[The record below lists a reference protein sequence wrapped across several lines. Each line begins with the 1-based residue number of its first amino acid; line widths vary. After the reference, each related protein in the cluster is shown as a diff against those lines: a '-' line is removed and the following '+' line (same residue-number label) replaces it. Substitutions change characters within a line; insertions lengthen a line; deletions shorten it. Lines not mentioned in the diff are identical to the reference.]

1 MSYISKIGQSLILS
15 AAIFATSCVNEVL
28 ENTSDNGF
36 APDGSVM
43 TKIINTPADSEEG
56 TLLLFLSQ
64 EAAANVNNGLRITA
78 QAPEGMEV
86 KSFKPLF
93 NMTEKNEKY
102 MRKHQLDR
110 WFIMEFDGMDLDN
123 AAAKLAEYGEVTRVQ
138 FNKFVTYGSDAR
150 SSAPSDEIY
159 EEGSD
164 NVFND
169 PRLPDQWHYNNT
181 GSKTISSAA
190 VAGEDIAVN
199 DVWRELTGGDN
210 EIVVAIIDGP
220 VKYTHEDLKDNM
232 WVNTAEKNGVK
243 DVDDDQNGYVDDIYG
258 WNCDADNG
266 SINWKAP
273 NESGH
278 GTHVAGIVG
287 AVNNNGRGVCGVA
300 GGTGNGDGVRLMG
313 CQIFTGGTSSNTSS
327 SAIAFV
333 YAADN
338 GAHIAQCSFGYQNG
352 HYTSDYDY
360 FNNYRVEYFAIRY
373 FLDTERF
380 AEVDKGRTKIID
392 GPLAIFAAGND
403 SYGSAS
409 YPGALMDCI
418 CVTGTGPD
426 GYPASYTNYG
436 PGCNI
441 AAPGGDY
448 YLNTETSRSRIL
460 STFVSEVGSEYGD
473 YTYMDGTSM
482 ACPHVSGVAALG
494 LAYAKKLGKQFTRDE
509 FTAMLLSSVNDIDS
523 KLSSGYKFLG
533 YDSST
538 GAELPMRP
546 YTTYQHNMGTG
557 TIDAW
562 KFMMNIEGTPSLM
575 VKVGEEGTYSLK
587 NFFGGAADRMNYASV
602 EMSSA
607 DMKALGITSK
617 PKIVNGKLVLNPAK
631 IGSAKITIKAIAGGD
646 KVAGNMAV
654 DYTGKGDIVTVPKE
668 NDIVGGMYITKTI
681 SILSRGVSSENGGW
695 L

>member
-1 MSYISKIGQSLILS
+1 MSYISRIGQSLILS

-28 ENTSDNGF
+28 ENNTENGC
-36 APDGSVM
+36 ASETSVM
-43 TKIINTPADSEEG
+43 TKIINTPAGSEEG
-56 TLLLFLSQ
+56 TLLLHLSK
-64 EAAANVNNGLRITA
+64 EAAENVRNGVCIAA
-78 QAPEGMEV
+78 QSPEGMEV
-86 KSFKPLF
+86 KSFQPLF
-93 NMTEKNEKY
+93 NMTEQNAKY

-110 WFIMEFDGMDLDN
+110 WFIMEFEGMGLDL
-123 AAAKLAEYGEVTRVQ
+123 AAAKLAQFGEVKRVQ
-138 FNKFVTYGSDAR
+138 FNKLVTYGSDTR
-150 SSAPSDEIY
+150 SAAPVEAPEESA
-159 EEGSD
+159 D
-164 NVFND
+164 NIFND
-169 PRLPDQWHYNNT
+169 PRLGDQWHYNNT
-181 GSKTISSAA
+181 GSKTISTAA
-190 VAGEDIAVN
+190 VAGEDIAVA
-199 DVWRELTGGDN
+199 DVWRELTAGDN
-210 EIVVAIIDGP
+210 EIIVAIVDGP

-232 WVNTAEKNGVK
+232 WVNTAEKDGTK
-243 DVDDDQNGYVDDIYG
+243 GVDDDHNGYVDDIYG
-258 WNCDADNG
+258 WNCDKNNG

-273 NESGH
+273 NETGH

-313 CQIFTGGTSSNTSS
+313 CQIFEGGVSSNTSS

-352 HYTSDYDY
+352 TYGSDYEY
-360 FNNYRVEYFAIRY
+360 YQNYSVEYFAIQY
-373 FLDTERF
+373 FLDKERF
-380 AEVDKGRTKIID
+380 AKVNENRTKIID
-392 GPLAIFAAGND
+392 GPLVIFAAGND
-403 SYGSAS
+403 SYGSSS

-418 CVTGTGPD
+418 CVTGLGPD

-448 YLNTETSRSRIL
+448 YLNTETSRARIL
-460 STFVSEVGSEYGD
+460 STFVSEVGSKYGD

-494 LAYAKKLGKQFTRDE
+494 LAYAKKLGKTFTREE
-509 FTAMLLSSVNDIDS
+509 FTSMLLSSVNDLDT
-523 KLSSGYKFLG
+523 KLSAGYKFLG

-546 YTTYQHNMGTG
+546 YTTYQYKMGTG
-557 TIDAW
+557 SIDAW

-575 VKVGEEGTYSLK
+575 VAVGDEGRYSLK
-587 NFFGGAADRMNYASV
+587 NFFGEAADRLTYTSV

-607 DMKALGITSK
+607 DMKALGISSK
-617 PKIVNGKLVLNPAK
+617 PKIVNGRLVLNPSK
-631 IGSAKITIKAIAGGD
+631 VGSAKITIKAIAGGD
-646 KVAGNMAV
+646 NVAGNM
-654 DYTGKGDIVTVPKE
+654 TGDWTGNGDMVTLP
-668 NDIVGGMYITKTI
+668 NNNGIVGGMYITKTI

>member
-1 MSYISKIGQSLILS
+1 MSYISRIGQSLILS
-15 AAIFATSCVNEVL
+15 AAIIVTSCVNEMV
-28 ENTSDNGF
+28 EDATEKNNGQG
-36 APDGSVM
+36 GSVM
-43 TKIINTPADSEEG
+43 TKIINAPTGSKEG
-56 TLLLFLSQ
+56 SLLLYLSK
-64 EAAANVNNGLRITA
+64 EAAANIHSGLTITA
-78 QAPEGMEV
+78 QAPEGMDV
-86 KSFKPLF
+86 KSFKPVF
-93 NMTEKNEKY
+93 TMSEKNAKY
-102 MRKHQLDR
+102 IRKHQLDR
-110 WFIMEFDGMDLDN
+110 WFIMEFDGMGLDR
-123 AAAKLAEYGEVTRVQ
+123 AAEKLAEFGEVTRVQ
-138 FNKFVTYGSDAR
+138 YNKLINYGSDTK
-150 SSAPSDEIY
+150 SVAPT
-159 EEGSD
+159 EEQAETSD

-169 PRLPDQWHYNNT
+169 PRLADQWNYNNT
-181 GSKTISSAA
+181 GSKIISTAA
-190 VAGEDIAVN
+190 VAGEDISVT
-199 DVWRELTGGDN
+199 DVWRELTAGDN
-210 EIVVAIIDGP
+210 EIIVAIIDGP

-232 WVNTAEKNGVK
+232 WVNTAEKNGTPG
-243 DVDDDQNGYVDDIYG
+243 VDDDKNGYIDDIYG
-258 WNCDADNG
+258 WNCDKNNG

-273 NESGH
+273 NETGH

-313 CQIFTGGTSSNTSS
+313 CQIFEGGVSSNTAS
-327 SAIAFV
+327 SAVAFV

-352 HYTSDYDY
+352 TYGSDYEY
-360 FNNYRVEYFAIRY
+360 YQNYSLEYFAIRY

-392 GPLAIFAAGND
+392 GPLVIFAAGND
-403 SYGSAS
+403 GYGSSS
-409 YPGALMDCI
+409 YPGAMRECI
-418 CVTGTGPD
+418 CVTGLGPD

-460 STFVSEVGSEYGD
+460 STFVSEVGSKYGD

-494 LAYAKKLGKQFTRDE
+494 LAYAKKLGKEFTRDE

-523 KLSSGYKFLG
+523 KLSAGYKFLG

-546 YTTYQHNMGTG
+546 YSTYQHKMGTG
-557 TIDAW
+557 SIDAW

-575 VKVGEEGTYSLK
+575 VKVGQEGRYSLK
-587 NFFGGAADRMNYASV
+587 NFFGGAADRMSYTTV
-602 EMSSA
+602 EMKSE
-607 DMKALGITSK
+607 DMKALGISSK
-617 PKIVNGKLVLNPAK
+617 PKIVNGQLVINPTK
-631 IGSAKITIKAIAGGD
+631 IGSAKITITAIAGGD
-646 KVAGNMAV
+646 KVAGTQIG
-654 DYTGKGDIVTVPKE
+654 DWTGNGDNVTLPK
-668 NDIVGGMYITKTI
+668 DDGIVGGMEITKTI
-681 SILSRGVSSENGGW
+681 SILSRGVSSDNGGW

>member
-15 AAIFATSCVNEVL
+15 AAIFATSCVNEVM
-28 ENTSDNGF
+28 EN
-36 APDGSVM
+36 APEKESASEGSVM
-43 TKIINTPADSEEG
+43 TKIINTPAGSEEG
-56 TLLLFLSQ
+56 TLLLYLSK
-64 EAAANVNNGLRITA
+64 EAATRIHNGQRIAA

-93 NMTEKNEKY
+93 NMSEQNAKY
-102 MRKHQLDR
+102 MHKHQLDR
-110 WFIMEFDGMDLDN
+110 WFIMEFEGMGLDL
-123 AAAKLAEYGEVTRVQ
+123 AAAKLAQFGEVTRVQ
-138 FNKFVTYGSDAR
+138 FNKHITYGSDAK
-150 SSAPSDEIY
+150 SAAPGDVQ
-159 EEGSD
+159 EEVVD

-169 PRLPDQWHYNNT
+169 PRLVDQWHYKNT
-181 GSKTISSAA
+181 GSKIISTAA
-190 VAGEDIAVN
+190 VAGEDIAVT
-199 DVWRELTGGDN
+199 DVWREITGGDN

-220 VKYTHEDLKDNM
+220 VKYTHEDLKDNI
-232 WVNTAEKNGVK
+232 WVNTAEKNGAPG
-243 DVDDDQNGYVDDIYG
+243 VDDDKNGYIDDVHG
-258 WNCDADNG
+258 WNCDANNG
-266 SINWKAP
+266 TINWKAP
-273 NESGH
+273 NETGH

-287 AVNNNGRGVCGVA
+287 AVNNNGKGVCGVA

-313 CQIFTGGTSSNTSS
+313 CQIFTGGTSSNTSAG
-327 SAIAFV
+327 AIAFV

-352 HYTSDYDY
+352 TYGSDYEY
-360 FNNYRVEYFAIRY
+360 YKNYSVEYFAIRY
-373 FLDTERF
+373 FLDKERF
-380 AEVDKGRTKIID
+380 AEVDKNRTKIID
-392 GPLAIFAAGND
+392 GPVVIFAAGND

-418 CVTGTGPD
+418 CVTGLGPD
-426 GYPASYTNYG
+426 GYPAFYTNYG

-460 STFVSEVGSEYGD
+460 STFINEVGSEYGD

-494 LAYAKKLGKQFTRDE
+494 LAYAKKLGKTFTREE
-509 FTAMLLSSVNDIDS
+509 FTAMLLSSVNDLDT
-523 KLSSGYKFLG
+523 KLSAGYKFLG

-546 YTTYQHNMGTG
+546 YTSYQYQMGTG
-557 TIDAW
+557 SIDAW

-575 VKVGEEGTYSLK
+575 VKVGDEGSYSLK
-587 NFFGGAADRMNYASV
+587 NFFGEAADRLTYSSV
-602 EMSSA
+602 EMTSA

-617 PKIVNGKLVLNPAK
+617 PKIVNGKLVINPSK
-631 IGSAKITIKAIAGGD
+631 VGSAKITIKAIAGGNQ
-646 KVAGNMAV
+646 VAGSQMG
-654 DYTGKGDIVTVPKE
+654 DWTGNGDIVTLP
-668 NDIVGGMYITKTI
+668 NDNGIVGGMYITKTI

>member
-1 MSYISKIGQSLILS
+1 MSYISRIGQSLILS
-15 AAIFATSCVNEVL
+15 AALFATSCVNEVM
-28 ENTSDNGF
+28 EN
-36 APDGSVM
+36 APEQGNAPETSVM
-43 TKIINTPADSEEG
+43 TKIINTPSDSEDG
-56 TLLLFLSQ
+56 TLLLYLSK
-64 EAAANVNNGLRITA
+64 EAAANFHKGQRIASQT
-78 QAPEGMEV
+78 PEGMEV
-86 KSFKPLF
+86 RSFKPIF
-93 NMTEKNEKY
+93 NMTEQNEKY

-110 WFIMEFDGMDLDN
+110 WFIMEFEGMGLDN
-123 AAAKLAEYGEVTRVQ
+123 AAKTLAQFGEVSRVQ
-138 FNKFVTYGSDAR
+138 FNKFVTYGSDVK
-150 SSAPSDEIY
+150 SAAPA
-159 EEGSD
+159 EEQPEVAD

-169 PRLPDQWHYNNT
+169 PRLADQWHYNNT
-181 GSKTISSAA
+181 GSKIISTAA

-199 DVWRELTGGDN
+199 DVWRELTGGDS

-232 WVNTAEKNGVK
+232 WVNTAEKNGEPG
-243 DVDDDQNGYVDDIYG
+243 VDDDNNGYVDDIYG
-258 WNCDADNG
+258 WNCDQNNG

-313 CQIFTGGTSSNTSS
+313 CQIFTGGTSSNTAAA
-327 SAIAFV
+327 AIAFV

-352 HYTSDYDY
+352 TYGSDYEY
-360 FNNYRVEYFAIRY
+360 YQNYSVEYFAIRY
-373 FLDTERF
+373 FMDTERF
-380 AEVDKGRTKIID
+380 AAVDNGRTKIID
-392 GPLAIFAAGND
+392 GPLVIFAAGND
-403 SYGSAS
+403 SFGSAS
-409 YPGALMDCI
+409 YPGALRDCI
-418 CVTGTGPD
+418 CVTGLGPD

-448 YLNTETSRSRIL
+448 YLNTETSRSRVL
-460 STFVSEVGSEYGD
+460 STFVSEVGSKYGD

-494 LAYAKKLGKQFTRDE
+494 LAYAKKLGKTFTRDE
-509 FTAMLLSSVNDIDS
+509 FTAMLLSSVNDLDT
-523 KLSSGYKFLG
+523 KLSAGYKFLG

-546 YTTYQHNMGTG
+546 YSTYQHKMGTG
-557 TIDAW
+557 SIDAW

-575 VKVGEEGTYSLK
+575 VKVGEEGRYSLK
-587 NFFGGAADRMNYASV
+587 NFFGGAADRMSYASV

-617 PKIVNGKLVLNPAK
+617 PKIVNGQLVIEPSK
-631 IGSAKITIKAIAGGD
+631 VGSAKITIKAIAGGD
-646 KVAGNMAV
+646 KVAGTQSG
-654 DYTGKGDIVTVPKE
+654 DWTGNGDIVTLPK
-668 NDIVGGMYITKTI
+668 DDGIVGGMYITKEI
-681 SILSRGVSSENGGW
+681 SILSRGVSSDNGGW

>member
-1 MSYISKIGQSLILS
+1 MSYISRIGQSLILS
-15 AAIFATSCVNEVL
+15 AAVFATSCVKEMV
-28 ENTSDNGF
+28 EN
-36 APDGSVM
+36 APEQGNAPETSVM
-43 TKIINTPADSEEG
+43 TKIINTPSDSEDG
-56 TLLLFLSQ
+56 TLLLYLSKD
-64 EAAANVNNGLRITA
+64 AAASIYNGQTIAA
-78 QAPEGMEV
+78 QAPEGMDV
-86 KSFKPLF
+86 KSFKPVF
-93 NMTEKNEKY
+93 NMTEQNEKY

-110 WFIMEFDGMDLDN
+110 WFIMEFEGMGLDV
-123 AAAKLAEYGEVTRVQ
+123 AASKLAQFGEVSRVQ
-138 FNKFVTYGSDAR
+138 FNKLVTYGSDTR
-150 SSAPSDEIY
+150 SAAPAESTEESAE
-159 EEGSD
+159 

-169 PRLPDQWHYNNT
+169 PRLADQWHYNNT
-181 GSKTISSAA
+181 GSKIISTAA

-199 DVWRELTGGDN
+199 DVWRELTAGDS

-220 VKYTHEDLKDNM
+220 VKYTHEDLKDNI
-232 WVNTAEKNGVK
+232 WVNSAEKNGAPG
-243 DVDDDQNGYVDDIYG
+243 VDDDNNGYVDDIYG
-258 WNCDADNG
+258 WNCDQNNG

-273 NESGH
+273 NETGH

-300 GGTGNGDGVRLMG
+300 GGTGNGDGVKLMG
-313 CQIFTGGTSSNTSS
+313 CQIFTGGTSSNTSAA
-327 SAIAFV
+327 AIAFV

-352 HYTSDYDY
+352 TYGSDYEY
-360 FNNYRVEYFAIRY
+360 YQNYSVEYFAIRY

-380 AEVDKGRTKIID
+380 AEVDKNRTKIID
-392 GPLAIFAAGND
+392 GPLVIFAAGND
-403 SYGSAS
+403 SFGAAS

-418 CVTGTGPD
+418 CVTGLGPD

-460 STFVSEVGSEYGD
+460 STFISEVRSDYGD
-473 YTYMDGTSM
+473 YAYMDGTSM

-494 LAYAKKLGKQFTRDE
+494 LSYAKKLGKTFTRDE
-509 FTAMLLSSVNDIDS
+509 FVSMLLSSVNDLDS
-523 KLSSGYKFLG
+523 KLSAGYKFLG
-533 YDSST
+533 YDAST

-546 YTTYQHNMGTG
+546 YSTYQHQMGTG
-557 TIDAW
+557 SIDAW

-575 VKVGEEGTYSLK
+575 VKMGDEGRYSLK
-587 NFFGGAADRMNYASV
+587 NFFGEAADRMNYVSV

-617 PKIVNGKLVLNPAK
+617 PKIVNGKLVINPSKA
-631 IGSAKITIKAIAGGD
+631 GSAKITVKAIAGGD
-646 KVAGNMAV
+646 KVAGTQSG
-654 DYTGKGDIVTVPKE
+654 DWTGNGDIVTLP
-668 NDIVGGMYITKTI
+668 NNNGIVGGMYITKTI
-681 SILSRGVSSENGGW
+681 SVLSRGVSSNNGGW